1 MLDGLRLNTKVFKE
15 SPMVFS
21 WHPVPCSSSRTA
33 LSQEMCL
40 LSAEYNFWLNSPKKV
55 RDLGRSTGAL
65 SRRGVKITF
74 PFPIWLPYKVDLL
87 PTDTDLVFQLPISPQ
102 GVSYETRQSVTAQ
115 MKLPGRFRPL
125 VKRWLKQSTSPS
137 PMLRNSLRSQRM
149 WKHTKSFFPFGQS
162 WIF

>member
-21 WHPVPCSSSRTA
+21 WHPCTLQQLKDCSF
-33 LSQEMCL
+33 LQEMCL

-102 GVSYETRQSVTAQ
+102 GVSYETRQCHSSDEITGEGLDPWSNV
-115 MKLPGRFRPL
+115 G
-125 VKRWLKQSTSPS
+125 
-137 PMLRNSLRSQRM
+137 
-149 WKHTKSFFPFGQS
+149 
-162 WIF
+162 

>member
-1 MLDGLRLNTKVFKE
+1 
-15 SPMVFS
+15 
-21 WHPVPCSSSRTA
+21 
-33 LSQEMCL
+33 MCL
-40 LSAEYNFWLNSPKKV
+40 LSAENNFWLNSPQKV

-115 MKLPGRFRPL
+115 MKLPGK
-125 VKRWLKQSTSPS
+125 V
-137 PMLRNSLRSQRM
+137 
-149 WKHTKSFFPFGQS
+149 
-162 WIF
+162 